1 MAKDHLVSSSSV
13 RKLKT
18 LIEGVNPESFETRD
32 AWRGKRLEII
42 DTFGKAFDVQ
52 HSKYRSS
59 DRDHLIKHL
68 KEKDAAI
75 YRHLKNIAYH
85 NQLAQT
91 PVFVASKDKDVP
103 LEIRLAI
110 YEHAA
115 GQPRFLTM
123 YNLRWDTYQEGK
135 VLGTTAHER
144 YNMPPAIQR
153 TCKMFREEGLENF
166 YKDLELYVNLL
177 DRDCAYKRFKKYFGI
192 VGPRYAALI
201 RRVRFRVGGTTWRPD
216 NGHGIGITLY
226 ESSGRTICRT
236 STYVVLRD
244 EPTKQA
250 MYKCMEL
257 FRALERGKAT
267 LEKAVLHFIQHA
279 PPIFFPPIN
288 NEHWSAADE
297 QKYGLK
303 WEAVSCK
310 AGEVRITVPHLFHG
324 STAGKIDLRVT
335 IFLWYVGVI
344 KVSFTSSKSDAVTM
358 NLQGAGY
365 HTLIMDVL
373 SIPTIQQVIGG

>member
-216 NGHGIGITLY
+216 NG
-226 ESSGRTICRT
+226 ESSSYLLPFPSSFCSPTINMLTAFYRPWHR
-236 STYVVLRD
+236 YHPLR
-244 EPTKQA
+244 E
-250 MYKCMEL
+250 
-257 FRALERGKAT
+257 FRSDNL
-267 LEKAVLHFIQHA
+267 
-279 PPIFFPPIN
+279 
-288 NEHWSAADE
+288 
-297 QKYGLK
+297 
-303 WEAVSCK
+303 
-310 AGEVRITVPHLFHG
+310 PH
-324 STAGKIDLRVT
+324 IDLC
-335 IFLWYVGVI
+335 
-344 KVSFTSSKSDAVTM
+344 S
-358 NLQGAGY
+358 
-365 HTLIMDVL
+365 
-373 SIPTIQQVIGG
+373 P